1 MFWVVVSGGDKGQF
15 FVARGQYKALLL
27 GSWWHWPRK
36 GGTGW
41 YLVVLSQFR
50 AALVLLIRE
59 FYPEKNLKVQMRTQE
74 LKVFSFITKI
84 FLDIYAWFSSY
95 T

>member
-1 MFWVVVSGGDKGQF
+1 MRYEETKRVHPKKSASAVFWVIVSGGDKGQF

-27 GSWWHWPRK
+27 GSWWHWSRK

-50 AALVLLIRE
+50 AALVC
-59 FYPEKNLKVQMRTQE
+59 T
-74 LKVFSFITKI
+74 
-84 FLDIYAWFSSY
+84 Y
-95 T
+95 TRVLS